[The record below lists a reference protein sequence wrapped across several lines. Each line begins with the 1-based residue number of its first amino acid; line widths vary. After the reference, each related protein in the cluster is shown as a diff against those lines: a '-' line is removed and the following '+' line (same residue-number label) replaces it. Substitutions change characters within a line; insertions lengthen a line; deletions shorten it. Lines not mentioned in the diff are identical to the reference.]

1 MTQTIREL
9 HARRSVRVYED
20 RPIEDDNKQAILQA
34 ALQAPTAG
42 NQCLYTILDITD
54 SALKERLAV
63 TCDNQ
68 PFIATAPLVLIFC
81 ADVHRWYEAFCRHI
95 PQVRRPDVGDLFL
108 AQADALI
115 AAQNAVVAA
124 ESLGIGSCY
133 IGDITENYE
142 IHRELLNLP
151 DHVVPAAMLVFGY
164 PTEQQKQRTKPC
176 RPQIADIVCQD
187 VYRERPLEE
196 QLTVQQGLDGARL
209 TGWIERF
216 GSRKWNS
223 EFSRE
228 MSRSCRV
235 MIEEFI
241 K

>member
-9 HARRSVRVYED
+9 HARKSVRVYED
-20 RPIEDDNKQAILQA
+20 RPIEDEKKQAILQA

-42 NQCLYTILDITD
+42 NQCLYTVLDITD
-54 SALKERLAV
+54 PMLKERLAV

-81 ADVHRWYEAFCRHI
+81 ADVHRWYETFCRHVD
-95 PQVRRPDVGDLFL
+95 QVRRPDIGDLLL

-115 AAQNAVVAA
+115 AAQNTVVAA

-142 IHRELLNLP
+142 THKELLHLP

-164 PTEQQKQRTKPC
+164 PTKQQQQRTKPK
-176 RPQIADIVCQD
+176 RPQVSDIVCQNA
-187 VYRERPLEE
+187 YAERPLEE
-196 QLTVQQGLDGARL
+196 QLAVQQGLDGAPL
-209 TGWIERF
+209 QGWIERF
-216 GSRKWNS
+216 CSRKWNS

-228 MSRSCRV
+228 MSRSCRA
-235 MIEEFI
+235 MIEDFT

>member
-1 MTQTIREL
+1 MNEIIQQLR
-9 HARRSVRVYED
+9 ARKSVRIYED
-20 RPIEDDNKQAILQA
+20 RPIDEAEKAAILEA

-54 SALKERLAV
+54 QALKERLSI

-81 ADVHRWYEAFCRHI
+81 ADVHRWYELFCRHI
-95 PQVRRPDVGDLFL
+95 TEVRRPGTGDLLL

-142 IHRELLNLP
+142 IHKELLGLP

-164 PTEQQKQRTKPC
+164 PTEQQKERVKPP
-176 RPQIADIVCQD
+176 RPMLTDIVCQNT
-187 VYRERPLEE
+187 YAERPMEDQLER
-196 QLTVQQGLDGARL
+196 QQGLTGDEL
-209 TGWIERF
+209 HGWIGRF
-216 GSRKWNS
+216 GNRKWNS
-223 EFSRE
+223 DFSKE
-228 MSRSCRV
+228 MSRSCAA
-235 MIEEFI
+235 MIEDFT